1 MTISTSS
8 LKRNKF
14 YAPLI
19 LLFFCFIT
27 AGNAQKS
34 IDKFGKAVLD
44 ELKKKNSSIE
54 PEADAEYLLNNC
66 WTKLSYEPGLGWR
79 RRMIIHKKIKIYSKE
94 DASDWAN
101 VIFSL
106 YGKDTYSSLK
116 VVTHNLV
123 DGKSVSDQISKKDI
137 FRENVTEEK
146 ENVRFTFPNVKDGSV
161 LEWKYELMSE
171 NIFSLGTWYF
181 QYSIPV
187 VHSSYK
193 VSIPS
198 YFNYQSRLIGFDKPS
213 DKVVDYGSD
222 VIYFGTTGSSNNT
235 RKIKK
240 PKDGLTRSSI
250 DTRTI
255 KIIYKD
261 VEALKREQFVF
272 NINNYRNSIRFELES
287 YKEPNQ
293 DQQDFTSTWASIAV
307 VLMKDKELGLQ
318 LNRKAFLKDFFSEM
332 NPELKGKSDKDKMRI
347 LFDYVRTNM
356 KWNNNRSKYV
366 DEGIKKA
373 FEGRIGNSA
382 EINLLL
388 INMLRQ
394 AGLEANPLVLSTTD
408 NGAIINECPSILQ
421 LNYLITA
428 VEIDG
433 KTYLMDAAHKY
444 SNINALPFY
453 CLNYT
458 GFVLYKK
465 GFKAVDL
472 SSKSVERIKIISK
485 VDAEGLLSGSFQK
498 MEFGHATIEDRS
510 QLESDEAELVE
521 VIKEMH
527 EGIVKDSFE
536 FVNKTNVKQPLLTN
550 YIFED
555 ETNIQKIGD
564 RLFINPLLYIGQDE
578 NPFKKEGRK
587 FPVEIGSSIQENYNI
602 SLELP
607 EGYTVEYLPQ
617 SIKLELPD
625 NLGSYYFA
633 ISEGDTSINAIRKLS
648 LNRPIYSAAEA
659 AGLRELFLRIVEVEA
674 EKIILSKVE

>member
-1 MTISTSS
+1 MTSSTSY
-8 LKRNKF
+8 LKRIKF

-19 LLFFCFIT
+19 LLFFCFT
-27 AGNAQKS
+27 TVGNAQKS
-34 IDKFGKAVLD
+34 NSKFGEAVLS

-123 DGKSVSDQISKKDI
+123 DGKSVSEQISKKDI

-222 VIYFGTTGSSNNT
+222 VIYFGT
-235 RKIKK
+235 IK
-240 PKDGLTRSSI
+240 SSI
-250 DTRTI
+250 DTRSI

-287 YKEPNQ
+287 YKEPNK

-307 VLMKDKELGLQ
+307 ILMKDKELGLQ
-318 LNRKAFLKDFFSEM
+318 LRRKAFLK
-332 NPELKGKSDKDKMRI
+332 
-347 LFDYVRTNM
+347 
-356 KWNNNRSKYV
+356 
-366 DEGIKKA
+366 
-373 FEGRIGNSA
+373 
-382 EINLLL
+382 
-388 INMLRQ
+388 
-394 AGLEANPLVLSTTD
+394 
-408 NGAIINECPSILQ
+408 IICE
-421 LNYLITA
+421 
-428 VEIDG
+428 
-433 KTYLMDAAHKY
+433 
-444 SNINALPFY
+444 
-453 CLNYT
+453 
-458 GFVLYKK
+458 
-465 GFKAVDL
+465 
-472 SSKSVERIKIISK
+472 
-485 VDAEGLLSGSFQK
+485 
-498 MEFGHATIEDRS
+498 
-510 QLESDEAELVE
+510 
-521 VIKEMH
+521 
-527 EGIVKDSFE
+527 
-536 FVNKTNVKQPLLTN
+536 
-550 YIFED
+550 
-555 ETNIQKIGD
+555 
-564 RLFINPLLYIGQDE
+564 
-578 NPFKKEGRK
+578 KKEH
-587 FPVEIGSSIQENYNI
+587 
-602 SLELP
+602 
-607 EGYTVEYLPQ
+607 
-617 SIKLELPD
+617 
-625 NLGSYYFA
+625 
-633 ISEGDTSINAIRKLS
+633 
-648 LNRPIYSAAEA
+648 
-659 AGLRELFLRIVEVEA
+659 LRIVFSAFAKFFARDSNRSSEG
-674 EKIILSKVE
+674 KISRPIIASFCICHSL

>member
-1 MTISTSS
+1 MTSSTSY
-8 LKRNKF
+8 LKRIKF

-19 LLFFCFIT
+19 LLFFCFT
-27 AGNAQKS
+27 TVGNAQKS
-34 IDKFGKAVLD
+34 NSKFGEAVLS

-79 RRMIIHKKIKIYSKE
+79 RKMIIHKKIKIYSKE

-106 YGKDTYSSLK
+106 YGKDTYSGLK

-123 DGKSVSDQISKKDI
+123 DGKSVSEQISKKDI

-222 VIYFGTTGSSNNT
+222 VIYFGT
-235 RKIKK
+235 IK
-240 PKDGLTRSSI
+240 SSI
-250 DTRTI
+250 DTRSI

-287 YKEPNQ
+287 YKEPNK

-307 VLMKDKELGLQ
+307 ILMKDKELGLQ
-318 LNRKAFLKDFFSEM
+318 LRRKAFLKDFFLEM

-347 LFDYVRTNM
+347 LFDYVRTNI

-373 FEGRIGNSA
+373 FEDRIGNSA

-388 INMLRQ
+388 INMLRK

-428 VEIDG
+428 VEMDG

-458 GFVLYKK
+458 GFVLYEK
-465 GFKAVDL
+465 GFKEVDL

-485 VDAEGLLSGSFQK
+485 VDADGLLSGSFQK

-510 QLESDEAELVE
+510 QLESDEDELVE

-550 YIFED
+550 YTFED

-617 SIKLELPD
+617 AIKLELPD

-633 ISEGDTSINAIRKLS
+633 VSEGDTSINAIRKLS

-659 AGLRELFLRIVEVEA
+659 AGLRALFLRIVEVEA
-674 EKIILSKVE
+674 EKIILAKVE